1 MKKIIKKQDQRERRR
16 QRVRSRIFGSKVC
29 PRLNVFRSLKG
40 IYAQLIDDQK
50 GVTLLAVGGKDS
62 KASKSEKYSGKAAVA
77 YAVGKEL
84 GKQAVEKG
92 IKTAVFDRA
101 GYRYHGRV
109 QALAEG
115 AREGGLKF

>member
-62 KASKSEKYSGKAAVA
+62 KASKSEK
-77 YAVGKEL
+77 
-84 GKQAVEKG
+84 
-92 IKTAVFDRA
+92 
-101 GYRYHGRV
+101 
-109 QALAEG
+109 
-115 AREGGLKF
+115 